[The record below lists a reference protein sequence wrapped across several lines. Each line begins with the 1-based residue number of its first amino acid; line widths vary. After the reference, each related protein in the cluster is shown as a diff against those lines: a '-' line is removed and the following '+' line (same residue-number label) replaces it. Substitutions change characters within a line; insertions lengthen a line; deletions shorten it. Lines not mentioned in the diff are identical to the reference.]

1 MSDQIVGLRECW
13 LSNLSDILGGICRT
27 WEFDR
32 WYTWSVLYDDTDST
46 YEELL
51 TKSKLP
57 TLKIRRIRTI
67 AIETFK
73 IVNKTSPLY
82 LHDLITIKQSKY
94 SFRYHNTA
102 STPSTRT
109 TRYGIKTFKYF
120 AAKTWNE
127 LPNHFRLANSF
138 KQFKNLI
145 NSWNGSSCHCNA
157 CR

>member
-1 MSDQIVGLRECW
+1 M
-13 LSNLSDILGGICRT
+13 ILT
-27 WEFDR
+27 
-32 WYTWSVLYDDTDST
+32 ST

-67 AIETFK
+67 SIETFK

-94 SFRYHNTA
+94 SFRYQNTA
-102 STPSTRT
+102 SIPSTRT

-127 LPNHFRLANSF
+127 LPNHFRLENSF

-157 CR
+157 LKHNFIYLFVLLICDAFEICALSLIIVTF

>member
-1 MSDQIVGLRECW
+1 MEKIQSRGLKF
-13 LSNLSDILGGICRT
+13 I
-27 WEFDR
+27 
-32 WYTWSVLYDDTDST
+32 YDDTDST

-82 LHDLITIKQSKY
+82 LHDLITIKQSTY
-94 SFRYHNTA
+94 SFRYQNTA
-102 STPSTRT
+102 SIPSTRT

-127 LPNHFRLANSF
+127 LPNHFRLKNSF

-145 NSWNGSSCHCNA
+145 NSWNGSSCHCNVIYLFCLSMMLLKA
-157 CR
+157 VLCL